1 MYHIFIKNTINFNPR
16 SHEGSDCI
24 GSCICVPY
32 GHFNP
37 RSHEGSDNRLS
48 LGAQEIA
55 DFNPRSHEGSDYSQ
69 DSNPLQPQEISIH
82 APTKGATG
90 LERCMDRIIYNFN
103 PRSHE
108 GSDISSYPP
117 MLNSQHFNPR
127 SHEGSDG
134 YLYQPGNV
142 PLISIHAPTKGAT
155 YKNVRSEL
163 QSSISIHA
171 PTKGATSFRASLKGT
186 EWISI
191 HAPTKG
197 ATTAEL
203 FSP

>member
-1 MYHIFIKNTINFNPR
+1 MHGMQVTGISIHAPTKGATSPVTIIDP
-16 SHEGSDCI
+16 ET
-24 GSCICVPY
+24 
-32 GHFNP
+32 
-37 RSHEGSDNRLS
+37 
-48 LGAQEIA
+48 
-55 DFNPRSHEGSDYSQ
+55 
-69 DSNPLQPQEISIH
+69 EISIH
-82 APTKGATG
+82 APTKGATIVSYFHKKYNKFQST
-90 LERCMDRIIYNFN
+90 LPRRERLYRLLHMRSIWTFQSTL
-103 PRSHE
+103 PRRERQPFKS
-108 GSDISSYPP
+108 GRAG
-117 MLNSQHFNPR
+117 NSRFQSTLPRRERLFTGQQPAAAAGNFNPR

>member
-1 MYHIFIKNTINFNPR
+1 MRSIWTFQSTLPR
-16 SHEGSDCI
+16 RERQPFKSGRAGNSRFQ
-24 GSCICVPY
+24 STL
-32 GHFNP
+32 P
-37 RSHEGSDNRLS
+37 RRERLFT
-48 LGAQEIA
+48 GQ
-55 DFNPRSHEGSDYSQ
+55 
-69 DSNPLQPQEISIH
+69 QP
-82 APTKGATG
+82 AAAAG
-90 LERCMDRIIYNFN
+90 NFN